1 LNHRTVNR
9 NKRINQ
15 AMNKISVIIAREYST
30 RVRKK
35 SFIIMT
41 LLTPILM
48 ASMFIIPALVMSNK
62 DKDFKKIAVVE
73 DGTDLFK
80 GSIPNIAEAEFV
92 YLDNVKF
99 NDLKN
104 TFESAGY
111 YGVLY
116 ISSEVIEAPNAVQ
129 LVSRKQPP
137 MSLLEHINGS
147 LEKEV
152 EKQKMLSYNIK
163 DLDQILK
170 SIHTDVSVQT
180 IKIDESGNTKRTS
193 TTASMILAYFSGFL
207 MYMLVFMFGAQVMRG
222 VIEEKTSRVV
232 EVIVSSVKPF
242 QLMVGKIVGIALV
255 GLTQFAVWVMLTGA
269 IVTVTKVNLT
279 SKNTTA
285 KVENTAQSIIQTN
298 NAVPVDQVSQA
309 SLSATQENP
318 VLKAMDTAL
327 DQNWALIIPVFIF
340 YFITGYLLYASLF
353 AAVGSA
359 VDSETDTQQFMLP
372 ITIPIILGL
381 VVAMGTMENPESS
394 ISFWFSLIPLTSP
407 IVMVA
412 RMPFDVPVWQIAL
425 SMFLMVITVWG
436 AIWMAA
442 KIYRTGIL
450 MYGKKTSYG
459 EIWKWLR
466 YKE

>member
-1 LNHRTVNR
+1 MKHQTT
-9 NKRINQ
+9 NK

-30 RVRKK
+30 RVKKK

-41 LLTPILM
+41 LLTPLLM
-48 ASMFIIPALVMSNK
+48 ASIFVIPALVMSNK
-62 DKDFKKIAVVE
+62 DKDLKKIAVVE
-73 DGTDLFK
+73 DGSDLFR
-80 GSIPNIAEAEFV
+80 GAIPNISEAEFV
-92 YLDNVKF
+92 YLDNVKLA
-99 NDLKN
+99 DIKK

-116 ISSEVIEAPNAVQ
+116 ISPEVIQTPNAIQ
-129 LVSRKQPP
+129 LISRKQPP
-137 MSLLEHINGS
+137 MSLLEHISGS
-147 LEKEV
+147 IEKEI
-152 EKQKMLSYNIK
+152 ERQKMQSYNIK

-170 SIHTDVSVQT
+170 SIHTDVQIQT
-180 IKIDESGNTKRTS
+180 IKIDEEGNTKQTS
-193 TTASMILAYFSGFL
+193 TGAAMVLAYLSGFL

-242 QLMVGKIVGIALV
+242 QLMLGKIVGIALV
-255 GLTQFAVWVMLTGA
+255 GLTQFAVWIMLTGA
-269 IVTVTKVNLT
+269 IVSVVKVNFTGNIKTEQVQNAPQSLVQAGTT
-279 SKNTTA
+279 STVPDAVKGA
-285 KVENTAQSIIQTN
+285 QAEN
-298 NAVPVDQVSQA
+298 
-309 SLSATQENP
+309 E
-318 VLKAMDTAL
+318 VLKAINTAL
-327 DQNWALIIPVFIF
+327 DQNWALIIPVFLF
-340 YFITGYLLYASLF
+340 YFLSGYLLYASLF

-394 ISFWFSLIPLTSP
+394 ISFWFSMIPLTSP

-412 RMPFDVPVWQIAL
+412 RMPFDVPGWELIV
-425 SMFLMVITVWG
+425 SMLIMAATVIG
-436 AIWMAA
+436 GIWMAA

-450 MYGKKTSYG
+450 MYGKKSSYS